1 MNRAGVCLKVCSAI
15 VENFWEFS
23 AAPYLI
29 QEILVITSTWIQS
42 FRRQVW
48 RICCNFGVS

>member
-1 MNRAGVCLKVCSAI
+1 MNEPGVCLKVSSAI

-29 QEILVITSTWIQS
+29 QEIIVITSTWIQS
-42 FRRQVW
+42 IRRQE
-48 RICCNFGVS
+48 NLELK